1 MKDEYG
7 GKVIY
12 EFAAPK
18 PKAYTVI
25 DENNY
30 EKSVHKG
37 DTCKNIYNGNIS
49 LDAPK
54 KRTKKNG
61 KYV

>member
-30 EKSVHKG
+30 EKK
-37 DTCKNIYNGNIS
+37 CP
-49 LDAPK
+49 L
-54 KRTKKNG
+54 R
-61 KYV
+61 